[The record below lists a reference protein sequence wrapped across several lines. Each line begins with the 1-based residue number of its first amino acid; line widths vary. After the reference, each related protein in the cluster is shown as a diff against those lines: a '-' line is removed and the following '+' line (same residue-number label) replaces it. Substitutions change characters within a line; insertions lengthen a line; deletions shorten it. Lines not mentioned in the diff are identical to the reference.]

1 MQRKYPLSSPYVLL
15 LLITT
20 LTLTTVQSASARE
33 MSNHTAKF
41 VQSAPDMGMAD
52 PSQVITIKVHL
63 QGSNQDAVSNFI
75 QQLHDPTSPNF
86 QKWLTPDQFKAQ
98 FGTTVGSAATVQN
111 FLTGKNLK
119 VLNSDGR
126 SITVRGTVGDIQNA
140 FHTQIHQFAVNGNL
154 VRANV
159 SNPIVDEPAGSM
171 VSAVSGLTQIMAKPH
186 SLVARDASGKPRDPI
201 SVDAAVTPDGRFF
214 PMQCFVGNG
223 TVSISD
229 GVNTAAYTGQEYG
242 CCAYQPSEL
251 ATAYNF
257 NGLYSQGLTGA
268 GETIV
273 IVDAFGSPTLAQDVA
288 LFDALYGLP
297 AAQITTFNVNVD
309 GAPARTN
316 AGFATETTLD
326 VEWAHAVAPGAKI
339 ALVLAA
345 DNSFTNLN
353 AAVQFAIENH
363 LGPAI
368 SNSYGAPENA
378 IDAGTIADTEAVL
391 AEGAAAGVSV
401 NYSSGDDG
409 DFSIVEGPGITTVS
423 YPSGSP
429 FATSV
434 GGTSL
439 FVNAD
444 NTINFQTGWGTNLD
458 QLNAANTF
466 PFPDS
471 NAADGLGFVGG
482 AGGGASAIFPKPR
495 FQRGQP
501 GGDFRQQPDIAFLA
515 DPQTGVEVIQTL
527 TVNGRTGFF
536 VEIIGGT
543 SLACPMFSALWT
555 IGAEAAGGGNIGQAA
570 QTLYDLKDGSIS
582 DIRQISSPN
591 NVTGVITTPN
601 GTVNLTPSDISQ
613 PLFSTRRFVSSLA
626 QGGGGALFN
635 LTFGTDSSLT
645 VDNGWDN
652 VTGLG
657 TPNGPTFI
665 QRLVKQLGKPGNGK

>member
-1 MQRKYPLSSPYVLL
+1 VNPAGR
-15 LLITT
+15 
-20 LTLTTVQSASARE
+20 
-33 MSNHTAKF
+33 F
-41 VQSAPDMGMAD
+41 
-52 PSQVITIKVHL
+52 
-63 QGSNQDAVSNFI
+63 
-75 QQLHDPTSPNF
+75 DPT
-86 QKWLTPDQFKAQ
+86 
-98 FGTTVGSAATVQN
+98 
-111 FLTGKNLK
+111 
-119 VLNSDGR
+119 
-126 SITVRGTVGDIQNA
+126 
-140 FHTQIHQFAVNGNL
+140 
-154 VRANV
+154 
-159 SNPIVDEPAGSM
+159 
-171 VSAVSGLTQIMAKPH
+171 
-186 SLVARDASGKPRDPI
+186 
-201 SVDAAVTPDGRFF
+201 
-214 PMQCFVGNG
+214 QCFVGNG

-242 CCAYQPSEL
+242 GCAYQPSEL

-268 GETIV
+268 GQTIV

-309 GAPARTN
+309 GAPIRQN
-316 AGFATETTLD
+316 GGFATETTLD

-363 LGPAI
+363 LGPAV
-368 SNSYGAPENA
+368 SNSYGAPENEL
-378 IDAGTIADTEAVL
+378 DAGTIAGTEAVL

-409 DFSIVEGPGITTVS
+409 DFSIDFGPGITTVS
-423 YPSGSP
+423 YPSGSV

-444 NTINFQTGWGTNLD
+444 NTLNFQTGWGTNLE
-458 QLNAANTF
+458 QLNSGNTF

-471 NAADGLGFVGG
+471 SSADGLGFVGG

-527 TVNGRTGFF
+527 VVNGKPGFF

-555 IGAEAAGGGNIGQAA
+555 IGAQAAGGHNIGQAA

-582 DIRQISSPN
+582 DVRQISSPN
-591 NVTGVITTPN
+591 NVTGIITTPN

-613 PLFSTRRFVSSLA
+613 PLFNTRRFVSSLA
-626 QGGGGALFN
+626 QGGGGQLFN

-657 TPNGPTFI
+657 TPNGPEFI
-665 QRLVKQLGKPGNGK
+665 QRLVKQLGKGSN

>member
-1 MQRKYPLSSPYVLL
+1 MPRKLPQSSPYVLL
-15 LLITT
+15 LLMITLA
-20 LTLTTVQSASARE
+20 LTMVQTASARE
-33 MSNHTAKF
+33 LSNHTAKF

-52 PSQVITIKVHL
+52 PSQIVTIQVHL
-63 QGSNQDAVSNFI
+63 QGSNQDQLSSFI
-75 QQLHDPTSPNF
+75 QQLHDPSSPNF

-98 FGTTVGSAATVQN
+98 FGTTAGSLATVQN

-119 VLNSDGR
+119 VLNSNGR
-126 SITVRGTVGDIQNA
+126 SITVQGTVGDLQNA

-159 SNPIVDEPAGSM
+159 SNPIVDEPAGSL

-186 SLVARDASGKPRDPI
+186 SLVARDASGKPRNPI
-201 SVDAAVTPDGRFF
+201 AVDAAVTPDGRFF
-214 PMQCFVGNG
+214 PTQCFVGNG

-242 CCAYQPSEL
+242 GCAYQPSEL

-268 GETIV
+268 GQTIV

-309 GAPARTN
+309 GAPVRTN

-363 LGPAI
+363 LGPAV
-368 SNSYGAPENA
+368 SNSYGAEENL
-378 IDAGTIADTEAVL
+378 IDAGTIAATEAVL

-409 DFSIVEGPGITTVS
+409 DFSIAEGPGITTVS

-439 FVNAD
+439 FVNPD
-444 NTINFQTGWGTNLD
+444 NTLNFQTGWGTNLE
-458 QLNAANTF
+458 QLNSGNTF

-471 NAADGLGFVGG
+471 SAADGLGFVGG

-527 TVNGRTGFF
+527 TVNGQTGFF
-536 VEIIGGT
+536 IEIIGGT

-582 DIRQISSPN
+582 DIRQVSSPN

-601 GTVNLTPSDISQ
+601 GTVNLTASDISQ
-613 PLFSTRRFVSSLA
+613 PLFNTRRFVSSLA

-657 TPNGPTFI
+657 TPNGPEFI
-665 QRLVKQLGKPGNGK
+665 QRLVKQLGKGGNGN